1 MCNTHTLFIAKM
13 KRVVFAILLLSL
25 IQGVS
30 GRSHCQLNS
39 TKGCWGHKMTFVERT
54 GTANPF
60 DIINVESVF
69 SGHSTFGDIRGN
81 DGVVEFVA
89 GAKNGKLF
97 YFENNVLPVQEGSC
111 VKTALLGMVSSSE
124 NV

>member
-1 MCNTHTLFIAKM
+1 
-13 KRVVFAILLLSL
+13 
-25 IQGVS
+25 
-30 GRSHCQLNS
+30 
-39 TKGCWGHKMTFVERT
+39 MTFVERT

-89 GAKNGKLF
+89 GAKNGKIF
-97 YFENNVLPVQEGSC
+97 YFENNVSAATPSFIFKKYC
-111 VKTALLGMVSSSE
+111 AR
-124 NV
+124 NVRHD

>member
-1 MCNTHTLFIAKM
+1 
-13 KRVVFAILLLSL
+13 
-25 IQGVS
+25 
-30 GRSHCQLNS
+30 
-39 TKGCWGHKMTFVERT
+39 MTFVERT

-89 GAKNGKLF
+89 GAK
-97 YFENNVLPVQEGSC
+97 
-111 VKTALLGMVSSSE
+111 
-124 NV
+124 